1 MGILEQIKDIE
12 HEMNRTQKNKATE
25 SHLGRLKGKLARLRS
40 QLIEA
45 NAGSSGPK
53 GPSFEVKKSGDVRVA
68 LIGFPSAG
76 KSTLLGQVTKTKS
89 ETAAY
94 EFTTLTCIPGVIHYK
109 GTEIQLLDLPGIV
122 EGAAEGRGR
131 GKQVIATART
141 SDLVLLLIDINKAD
155 HHRPILEAELEA
167 VGIRLNKAPPA
178 IYFKK
183 KAHGSSNSIAFTAT
197 VKLTHLSEKL
207 CKDILHDYKIHNAEL
222 IIRDD
227 CTVDEFIDVVEG
239 NRAYLP
245 CIYGY
250 SKVDTATIEEV
261 DRVARLPHAVVL
273 SCHWEL
279 NLDGLLEKIWKY
291 LSLCR
296 LYTKK
301 KVCVSAC
308 PAGLLVSCLLVYVFT
323 GQGSP
328 PDFGQPFI
336 MQTGDN
342 VGDVCRRIHKY
353 ARRVFLFAHSTT
365 TPRVAGRW
373 WTSSGTLSCGE
384 RAQSTRRSA
393 LVCPLFLPH
402 PVEPTLH
409 APHTP
414 TRPRRQGPPRR
425 GRGCHPDCCEDRQPA
440 RERPLQAA
448 VRN

>member
-40 QLIEA
+40 QLLLDS
-45 NAGSSGPK
+45 AGSSGPK

-76 KSTLLGQVTKTKS
+76 KSTLLGKVTKTKS

-141 SDLVLLLIDINKAD
+141 SDLILLLMDINKAE

-167 VGIRLNKAPPA
+167 VGIRLNKRPPG

-183 KAHGSSNSIAFTAT
+183 KPHGSSNAIAFTAT
-197 VKLTHLSEKL
+197 MKLTHLNEKL
-207 CKDILHDYKIHNAEL
+207 CKDILHDYKIHNAEV
-222 IIRDD
+222 IVRED

-250 SKVDTATIEEV
+250 SKADCTTIEEV
-261 DRVARLPHAVVL
+261 DRVARLPHSVVL
-273 SCHWEL
+273 SCHWDL
-279 NLDGLLEKIWKY
+279 NLDGLLEKIWEY
-291 LSLCR
+291 LELVR
-296 LYTKK
+296 IYTKK
-301 KVCVSAC
+301 K
-308 PAGLLVSCLLVYVFT
+308 
-323 GQGSP
+323 GSP

-336 MQTGDN
+336 MKTGDT
-342 VGDVCRRIHKY
+342 VDDICHRIHKDMVNKFRY
-353 ARRVFLFAHSTT
+353 ALMWGTSTKHKSQC
-365 TPRVAGRW
+365 VGRD
-373 WTSSGTLSCGE
+373 
-384 RAQSTRRSA
+384 
-393 LVCPLFLPH
+393 H
-402 PVEPTLH
+402 PVE
-409 APHTP
+409 
-414 TRPRRQGPPRR
+414 
-425 GRGCHPDCCEDRQPA
+425 DEDVIQIVVKTGNQLESDRYKLPSEVEK
-440 RERPLQAA
+440 RE
-448 VRN
+448 NKKK